1 MRTRHAE
8 RSLNLLLNAR
18 KLLMDLLIWRHAQAE
33 NLDPK
38 VSDAASDLAR
48 PLTPR
53 GEHQA
58 ERVAAWI
65 EPRLPKGSRILSSP
79 ALRCE
84 STVAYL
90 GRKYKLQ
97 DELAPSGTSDDIL
110 QLLKWPDTRLPTVLV
125 GHQPALGELIAR
137 LIGAESQ
144 KSSVR
149 KGALW
154 WLQYRERDGA
164 KQMLIHAVV
173 SPELL

>member
-1 MRTRHAE
+1 
-8 RSLNLLLNAR
+8 
-18 KLLMDLLIWRHAQAE
+18 MDLLIWRHAQAQD
-33 NLDPK
+33 LDAK
-38 VSDAASDLAR
+38 DFDAESDLAR

-53 GEHQA
+53 GQHQA

-84 STVAYL
+84 NTVSYL

-97 DELAPSGTSDDIL
+97 DELAPSSASEDIL

-144 KSSVR
+144 KASIR

-154 WLQYRERDGA
+154 WLQYRERAGT
-164 KQMLIHAVV
+164 KQMLIHAVI

>member
-1 MRTRHAE
+1 
-8 RSLNLLLNAR
+8 
-18 KLLMDLLIWRHAQAE
+18 MDLLIWRHAQAE
-33 NLDPK
+33 DLNEK
-38 VSDAASDLAR
+38 TTDAASDMAR

-53 GEHQA
+53 GQHQA
-58 ERVAAWI
+58 QRVAAWI
-65 EPRLPKGSRILSSP
+65 EPRLPKGVRILSSP

-84 STVAYL
+84 NTVAYL

-110 QLLKWPDTRLPTVLV
+110 QLLKWPDTRLPTLMV

-144 KSSVR
+144 KSSIR

-154 WLQYRERDGA
+154 WLQYRERAGS
-164 KQMLIHAVV
+164 KQMLIHAVI
-173 SPELL
+173 SSELF